1 MEEEKEITTAMQSSV
16 AMPQS
21 CTRWSRQLF
30 LSTVQGGGG
39 RGEQAAKGGGQDQ
52 NCNAVLHSNR
62 M

>member
-1 MEEEKEITTAMQSSV
+1 MEEEEEEEITTAMQSTV

-39 RGEQAAKGGGQDQ
+39 
-52 NCNAVLHSNR
+52 
-62 M
+62 